1 MGRGPMTAFSLRE
14 PLRSARRA
22 ETGTG
27 SMPERRLMSAQE
39 LQPASVTFAVI
50 DPLAWFLVIWMVP
63 GRRLETAALLSG
75 ISFEVQATPLLGLLV
90 CAAMATVAHTL
101 LARSLG
107 LHQGRHLDGSFDE
120 LLALA
125 SGVAAVAVLV

>member
-27 SMPERRLMSAQE
+27 SMPERRFMSAQE

-50 DPLAWFLVIWMVP
+50 DPLAWFCGLWIAS
-63 GRRLETAALLSG
+63 GLRLETAALSAG
-75 ISFEVQATPLLGLLV
+75 ISFEGQATPLLVLLV
-90 CAAMATVAHTL
+90 CAAKI
-101 LARSLG
+101 
-107 LHQGRHLDGSFDE
+107 GR
-120 LLALA
+120 AACRA
-125 SGVAAVAVLV
+125 SD

>member
-50 DPLAWFLVIWMVP
+50 DPLAWLCGLWIAS
-63 GRRLETAALLSG
+63 GLRLEPAALSAG
-75 ISFEVQATPLLGLLV
+75 ISMAGQATPLLGPPV
-90 CAAMATVAHTL
+90 SAATATVGHTL
-101 LARSLG
+101 LPRTLSL
-107 LHQGRHLDGSFDE
+107 HHGR
-120 LLALA
+120 
-125 SGVAAVAVLV
+125 